1 MKAKM
6 EWKLYLKIW
15 GVTHWLLKAEENI
28 SKKFRQKLH
37 VLVQGDDKYN
47 NIHKKAIDKGDW
59 EN

>member
-1 MKAKM
+1 MKAKT

-15 GVTHWLLKAEENI
+15 GVTRWLLKAEENT

-37 VLVQGDDKYN
+37 VQGDDKYN
-47 NIHKKAIDKGDW
+47 NIHKKAIDKSDW